1 MNNEDKV
8 YQELLQHVLKLV
20 GEKYPYEMVA
30 AALMAIAQ
38 RLYRTH
44 LSDEDYE
51 RIMKVAYE
59 SEVEPYDISKGTL
72 H

>member
-1 MNNEDKV
+1 MKDADKI
-8 YQELLQHVLKLV
+8 YQELLEHVLKLI

-30 AALMAIAQ
+30 ASLMAISQ

-44 LSDEDYE
+44 LSEADYE

-59 SEVEPYDISKGTL
+59 TNVKPYDISKGTL

>member
-1 MNNEDKV
+1 MNNPDKV
-8 YQELLQHVLKLV
+8 YQELLQHVLKLI

-30 AALMAIAQ
+30 ASLMAIGQ

-59 SEVEPYDISKGTL
+59 TDVAPYDISKGTL